1 MPGRF
6 GMMARLINRPWIRAC
21 PTLLELCMKM
31 LYRTFTQAE
40 SAPRFTRSLLSVGI
54 LLASTLPVAHAA
66 KTELPATAVTAQDNG
81 AYQADNAWVGGFE
94 AAPLLDT
101 PAAIAVFTDALIEDQ
116 HARLLSDVLKNDA
129 SVGES
134 YAPVGYYENFVVRGF
149 SLNSAS
155 SYKINGRTITGEQN
169 VALENKQQ
177 VELLKGLSGLQ
188 SGVSEPGGAV
198 NYVTKRAADV
208 RSVTV
213 STDDRGSGYM
223 AADVGGWFGSEQQ
236 FGLRA
241 NVAHE
246 DIHSWVDHANGQR
259 DFASLAFDWN
269 ISPAALL
276 QLDVEYQ
283 NKEQRSV
290 PGYQLLGGT
299 ELPRHASPKKL
310 LAHQSG
316 SKPVTIDSLTINGNF
331 EYRFSDNWKGSL
343 SASRSK
349 VVIDDYSSFAWGC
362 YGSDSCASTAV
373 PNYFSPEGNYD
384 IYDFRSPDDTRRN
397 DEVQAALSGTFDTAS
412 IGHELTVG
420 TSAFRRVVDQRE
432 LINEMIGTGN
442 IDSEP
447 VKFERY
453 QGPVNDSYRRL
464 DSRQYGVFFNDL
476 ISFNEQWQ
484 TMIGGREV
492 RLDEKTFDSNGDTT
506 RHTQRYEFLPQAAL
520 IYKPVQNMTLYTR
533 YSKGLS
539 LGGEAP
545 WFASN
550 AFEILTPTVSRQ
562 IEAGIKYD
570 WQRISLSATLF
581 QIRQAYQYSQPQ
593 NDGSF
598 TFVQQGQQKN
608 TGLELAANGWA
619 TERLQVAA
627 SVAAIKS
634 RVTGSGTPEY
644 EGHQTINV
652 PTLRASLHGD
662 YALPWVEGLA
672 LLGGV
677 QYSGKKYASQLGQ
690 TQADAYAIFNIGSRY
705 STRIDGY
712 DTVFRLTVDNLFDK
726 RYWRDVGEY
735 MGDNY
740 VFQGA
745 PLTARLSAS
754 INF

>member
-1 MPGRF
+1 M
-6 GMMARLINRPWIRAC
+6 N
-21 PTLLELCMKM
+21 T
-31 LYRTFTQAE
+31 LYRTLNQAG
-40 SAPRFTRSLLSVGI
+40 SAPPFALKLTLGLLLVS
-54 LLASTLPVAHAA
+54 AA
-66 KTELPATAVTAQDNG
+66 PAAFSAPTELAATSVTAEDNVG
-81 AYQADNAWVGGFE
+81 YLANSAWVGGFE
-94 AAPLLDT
+94 ATPLLDT
-101 PAAIAVFTDALIEDQ
+101 PAAISVFTEALIKDQ
-116 HARLLSDVLKNDA
+116 QARLLSEVLRNDA

-134 YAPVGYYENFVVRGF
+134 YAPIGYYENFVVRGF

-169 VALENKQQ
+169 VGLENKQQ

-188 SGVSEPGGAV
+188 SGVSEPGGVV

-213 STDDRGSGYM
+213 STDDRGSGYL
-223 AADVGGWFGSEQQ
+223 ATDVGGWFGSEQQ

-241 NVAHE
+241 NFAHE
-246 DIHSWVDHANGQR
+246 DIHSYVEHANGQR

-269 ISPAALL
+269 ISPDALL

-299 ELPRHASPKKL
+299 ELPHHASPKKL

-316 SKPVTIDSLTINGNF
+316 SKPVTIDSLNINGNF
-331 EYRFSDNWKGSL
+331 EYRFSDNWKGSF

-349 VVIDDYSSFAWGC
+349 VVIDDYSSFAWGGC
-362 YGSDSCASTAV
+362 TTGCITPGVD
-373 PNYFSPEGNYD
+373 NYFSPEGNYD
-384 IYDFRSPDDTRRN
+384 IYDFQSPDDTRRN
-397 DEVQAALSGTFDTAS
+397 DEVQAALTGQFDTAG

-420 TSAFRRVVDQRE
+420 SSVFRRVVEQRE
-432 LINEMIGTGN
+432 LVNQWLGSGN
-442 IDSEP
+442 INAEP
-447 VKFERY
+447 EDLAGY
-453 QGPVNDSYRRL
+453 SGPLQDSYRRL
-464 DSRQYGVFFNDL
+464 DSRQYGLFFTDR

-484 TMIGGREV
+484 TVLGGREV
-492 RLDEKTFDSNGDTT
+492 RLDEKTFDKQGDTT

-520 IYKPVQNMTLYTR
+520 IYKPIQNLSLYTR

-545 WFASN
+545 WFATN
-550 AFEILTPTVSRQ
+550 ASEILAPTVSRQ

-570 WQRISLSATLF
+570 WRRMSLSATLF
-581 QIRQAYQYSQPQ
+581 QIRQAYQYSQP
-593 NDGSF
+593 NDGGTF
-598 TFVQQGQQKN
+598 TYIQQGEQKN

-619 TERLQVAA
+619 TQRLQVSA
-627 SVAAIKS
+627 SVAAIRS
-634 RVTGSGTPEY
+634 RVSGSGTAEY
-644 EGHQTINV
+644 EDHQTINV
-652 PTLRASLHGD
+652 PTLRASLYGD
-662 YALPWVEGLA
+662 YALPWVDGLA
-672 LLGGV
+672 VLGGV
-677 QYSGKKYASQLGQ
+677 QYSGKKYASQLG
-690 TQADAYAIFNIGSRY
+690 TVQADSYAIFNIGSRY
-705 STRIDGY
+705 STRIEGY
-712 DTVFRLTVDNLFDK
+712 DTVFRLSVDNLFDK

-740 VFQGA
+740 LFQGA

>member
-1 MPGRF
+1 
-6 GMMARLINRPWIRAC
+6 
-21 PTLLELCMKM
+21 MKM

-101 PAAIAVFTDALIEDQ
+101 PAAIAVFTDELIEDQ

-331 EYRFSDNWKGSL
+331 EYRFSDTWKGSL

-349 VVIDDYSSFAWGC
+349 VVIDDYSSFAWGGC
-362 YGSDSCASTAV
+362 TVGCVTPNV
-373 PNYFSPEGNYD
+373 GNYFTPEGGYD

-397 DEVQAALSGTFDTAS
+397 DEVQAALSGRFDTGL

-420 TSAFRRVVDQRE
+420 TSAFRRVVDNRE
-432 LINEMIGTGN
+432 AINHWLGSSN

-447 VKFERY
+447 ENLDRY
-453 QGPVNDSYRRL
+453 DGALNDSHRRL

-627 SVAAIKS
+627 SVAAIRS

-652 PTLRASLHGD
+652 PTLRASLYGD